1 MIGFLVWLLIFWTL
15 NTIFKA
21 FKRLKLERDT
31 ALEHLDLIKRDL
43 DLSTEYEEYYE
54 GELKKVQA
62 ERDQYLELLKTA
74 YEKLDE
80 DFKEL
85 TIEEFESYIYF
96 TDGKLDDN

>member
-1 MIGFLVWLLIFWTL
+1 MIGFLVWLLIFWIL
-15 NTIFKA
+15 NSIFKA
-21 FKRLKLERDT
+21 FKRLKLERDA
-31 ALEHLDLIKRDL
+31 ALEQLDLIKRDL

-54 GELKKVQA
+54 GELKNTQA
-62 ERDQYLELLKTA
+62 ERDQYLELLKAA